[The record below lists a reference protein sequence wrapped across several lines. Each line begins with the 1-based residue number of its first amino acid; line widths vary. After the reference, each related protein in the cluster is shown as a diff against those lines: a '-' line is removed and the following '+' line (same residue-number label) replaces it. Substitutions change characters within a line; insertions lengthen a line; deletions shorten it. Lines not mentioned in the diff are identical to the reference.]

1 MPIFTWRLFIF
12 IFLFPIVASALN
24 DEYFTIVEKDHKKGL
39 FDENGKV
46 IIPVAYE
53 DLGWSAGLP
62 QVYHKVIGFREGNL
76 WGLIDIKNKK
86 VSDAR
91 YTTLRPFQE
100 KLLIASLRK
109 KGKGGQ
115 VRYGLINNK
124 GEAELS
130 FRYHSL
136 EPHESQLI
144 ASVLRNHKPQYGI
157 LDQGG
162 AAILGFDH
170 LRVEPLS
177 PERYG
182 VTNLLGQTA
191 VYDND
196 GAKITEFVYD
206 SISAFTHQLAIIYR
220 DGKQGIIHQ
229 DGREMIA
236 PQYRRIKID
245 SPSQV
250 SVLPFNTWHVYTAE
264 NQWVRDYTFEEMQ
277 PVGVNLYQVSLG
289 ETKTFVDKSGKAVVP
304 IHWQVKQLSGDFAVL
319 TQGEKFGVLLSRRGT
334 EARHEVVLA
343 PEYDSLRVDGQFIIA
358 AQQVGGTSSWSLFN
372 RDGLSLTSFSYQAI
386 FPQREGR
393 FLVKRKGR
401 WGFLDTTGV
410 EVIGCQYLRATSFS
424 GGVASVDCADGQ
436 GVIDPDGRWKI
447 KPLNYQG
454 ARLSLKRIHDD
465 LYIFR
470 TEPDR
475 PEAIRY
481 GLINSQGE
489 ILFTS
494 IHELIHNGHS
504 IWERS
509 AEGKYGLVSYH
520 GERMMKVQYDTIS
533 ALQDQQVY
541 VFRKE
546 GKYGILDGDGE
557 ELFGLENNFQDLFP
571 MTDGFLGV
579 KINDKFGFVDE
590 LGRLRIANRY
600 DSIRHFQA
608 NMAAVKLLGRWGYI
622 DKGEHLVVQPHFEE
636 AFPFRGKLALV
647 RKDGHYG
654 MVNRKGDAVIPAEY
668 SRIVP
673 AQNNRYKLFST
684 KLVSG
689 KETPQVG
696 LASESGVVLIHSKYD
711 SLKDLG
717 NGYVVVSRKGR
728 FGLLT
733 LNGRSTIPL
742 KHDQIIYDS
751 FNDVYLALEKPAW
764 QSIDLP

>member
-1 MPIFTWRLFIF
+1 M
-12 IFLFPIVASALN
+12 
-24 DEYFTIVEKDHKKGL
+24 
-39 FDENGKV
+39 

-53 DLGWSAGLP
+53 DLGWTAGLP
-62 QVYHKVIGFREGNL
+62 EVYHKVIGFREGNL

-86 VSDAR
+86 VSNAR
-91 YTTLRPFQE
+91 YTTLQPFQE
-100 KLLIASLRK
+100 KLLIASLPIK
-109 KGKGGQ
+109 AQAGQ

-124 GEAELS
+124 GETELS

-136 EPHESQLI
+136 KPHQTQLI
-144 ASVLRNHKPQYGI
+144 ASVLRNKKPQYGI
-157 LDQGG
+157 LDQEG

-170 LRVEPLS
+170 LRIDPLS

-182 VTNLLGQTA
+182 VTNLQQLTA
-191 VYDND
+191 IYDSE
-196 GAKITEFVYD
+196 GSRLTEFVYD
-206 SISAFTHQLAIIYR
+206 SISSFTHQLAVIYR
-220 DGKQGIIHQ
+220 NGKQGVIHE

-245 SPSQV
+245 SPGQV

-264 NQWVRDYTFEEMQ
+264 NKWVRDYIFEEMQ
-277 PVGVNLYQVSLG
+277 PVGVNLYQVTLG
-289 ETKTFVDKSGKAVVP
+289 ETKTFVDKSGEAVIP

-319 TQGEKFGVLLSRRGT
+319 TQGDKFGVLLSSNESDAT
-334 EARHEVVLA
+334 HQVVLE
-343 PEYDSLRVDGQFIIA
+343 PEYDSLLVDGQFIIA
-358 AQQVGGTSSWSLFN
+358 AQQVGGTNSWSLFN
-372 RDGLSLTSFSYQAI
+372 RNGLSLTSFAYQAI
-386 FPQREGR
+386 YPQSEGR
-393 FLVKRKGR
+393 FLVKRKDR

-410 EVIGCQYLRATSFS
+410 EVIGCQYFRATSFS
-424 GGVASVDCADGQ
+424 GGVAGVDCTEGQ
-436 GVIDPDGRWKI
+436 GVVDLDGNWKI

-454 ARLSLKRIHDD
+454 TRLSLERIHDD

-470 TEPDR
+470 TEPER
-475 PEAIRY
+475 PEAVRF

-489 ILFTS
+489 KLYTS
-494 IHELIHNGHS
+494 VHELIHNGHS

-509 AEGKYGLVSYH
+509 AEGKYGLVSYQ
-520 GERMMKVQYDTIS
+520 GQRMMEVQYDTIS

-546 GKYGILDGDGE
+546 GKYGILGRDGE
-557 ELFGLENNFQDLFP
+557 ELFGLDNNFQDLFP

-579 KINDKFGFVDE
+579 KINNKFGFVDE

-622 DKGEHLVVQPHFEE
+622 DKGEHLIVQPHFEQ

-647 RKDGHYG
+647 KKNGKFG
-654 MVNRKGDAVIPAEY
+654 MVNRKGNAIIPAAY
-668 SRIVP
+668 SQIVP
-673 AQNNRYKLFST
+673 AQNNRYKLFTT
-684 KLVSG
+684 KLVGG
-689 KETPQVG
+689 KEIPQVG
-696 LASESGVVLIHSKYD
+696 LASENGTVLVHPKYD
-711 SLKDLG
+711 SLKDLD

-733 LNGRSTIPL
+733 LNGRSTIPM
-742 KHDQIIYDS
+742 KHDQIIYDA

-764 QSIDLP
+764 ESIDLP